1 MGPSAG
7 RFSIQLSTYDQFGR
21 LLTSQDLDVVA
32 RESGWNIGI
41 NSLSF
46 DGGDITVGIQR
57 SGYDLLADAVCE
69 LTVEASG
76 GWKANYIVD
85 VVYSDFAPVV
95 LINDPGEIEKDEK
108 ITATIQCSVPYDV
121 DDDPSD
127 DTKESYYKP
136 ANVLAVSSN
145 DIGWIV
151 GVGISVFAVAW
162 IAGFIR
168 PRGQRTPPQQSNNKK
183 RETPPTTQDK
193 PEEMIEEV
201 DDIHLESDETE
212 MQTGDSVEDDS
223 SFEEEAFT
231 DLIEVIEE
239 PQPEEPATAS
249 GRLASL
255 RSEMGDDGP
264 IEKEGSIEDRMK
276 QFFGD
281 E

>member
-1 MGPSAG
+1 
-7 RFSIQLSTYDQFGR
+7 
-21 LLTSQDLDVVA
+21 
-32 RESGWNIGI
+32 
-41 NSLSF
+41 
-46 DGGDITVGIQR
+46 
-57 SGYDLLADAVCE
+57 
-69 LTVEASG
+69 
-76 GWKANYIVD
+76 
-85 VVYSDFAPVV
+85 
-95 LINDPGEIEKDEK
+95 
-108 ITATIQCSVPYDV
+108 
-121 DDDPSD
+121 
-127 DTKESYYKP
+127 
-136 ANVLAVSSN
+136 
-145 DIGWIV
+145 
-151 GVGISVFAVAW
+151 
-162 IAGFIR
+162 
-168 PRGQRTPPQQSNNKK
+168 
-183 RETPPTTQDK
+183 
-193 PEEMIEEV
+193 MIEEV